1 MSLRI
6 NTNLA
11 AMQALRNL
19 TGTNE
24 SLAKSISRLS
34 TGLRI
39 VTAADDPAGLVVS
52 ESLRTQILGIDQ
64 AVRNSQ
70 EAINMTKTAEGAL
83 DEVHALLRSMRALAV
98 HSANTG
104 VVDLNVLNAN
114 QSQIRSTIE
123 SIDRIAQHTT
133 FGDKKLLDGTAGAI
147 AAITRPDYVS
157 SMFFG
162 GTFNGNSIVS
172 GPITVNITTPATR
185 AIINTDVAYASVND
199 LVPAGSLTINGVTIL
214 STGSDTLQS
223 LVAKINEVSA
233 TTGVT
238 AEIVGSGPFTVNLV
252 QRTYGSQFR
261 VNLVDT
267 NDILNTAPTASA
279 SGTDAIADVTVTTT
293 EGAET
298 VTFQGGRGAGESGLA
313 ITDSFGN
320 SITLTENA
328 NLNMSG
334 ATQVGQLQAGAV
346 QIQFG
351 PSVNQTV
358 QLSIPSV
365 FAKDLGTG
373 VIPGESIATLD
384 VTTKQG
390 AENAIRI
397 IDAAIDQLSRIRGDL
412 GSFQKDFLESNVRSL
427 AIARENLTATESQI
441 RDADIAGEM
450 TEYTRL
456 QILQQTGMAVLAQ
469 ANQLPASVL
478 QLLRG
483 Q

>member
-11 AMQALRNL
+11 AMEALRNL
-19 TGTNE
+19 TATNE
-24 SLAKSISRLS
+24 GLTKSISRLS

-70 EAINMTKTAEGAL
+70 DAINMTKTAEGAL
-83 DEVHALLRSMRALAV
+83 NEIHGLLRSMRALAV

-104 VVDLNVLNAN
+104 VVDINVLNAN
-114 QSQIRSTIE
+114 QAQIRSTIQ
-123 SIDRIAQHTT
+123 SIDRIAKHTA
-133 FGDKKLLDGTAGAI
+133 FGDKKLLDGTAGAL
-147 AAITRPDYVS
+147 ASITRPDYVS

-162 GTFNGNSIVS
+162 GVFNGNSVVS
-172 GPITVNITTPATR
+172 GPITVNVTTQATR
-185 AIINTDVAYASVND
+185 AVVNTDVTYTNVTD
-199 LVPAGSLTINGVTIL
+199 IVPAGSLTINGVTIL
-214 STGSDTLQS
+214 SSGSDTLQS
-223 LVAKINEVSA
+223 LVAKINDVAS

-238 AEIVGSGPFTVNLV
+238 AEIVGSGPFSVRLV
-252 QRTYGSQFR
+252 QQTYGSQFS
-261 VNLVDT
+261 VNLVDP
-267 NDILNTAPTASA
+267 NGILNSNPTASA
-279 SGTDAIADVTVTTT
+279 AGTDAVANVSVTTT
-293 EGAET
+293 AGVET
-298 VTFQGGRGAGESGLA
+298 VTFTGGRGPRESGLVL
-313 ITDSFGN
+313 TDGSGN
-320 SITLTENA
+320 SITLTENG

-346 QIQFG
+346 HIQFG
-351 PSVNQTV
+351 PSVNQAV

-365 FAKDLGTG
+365 FASDLGTG
-373 VIPGESIATLD
+373 VVPGESIATLD

-397 IDAAIDQLSRIRGDL
+397 IDAAIDQLSRIRGEL

-427 AIARENLTATESQI
+427 SVARENLTATESQV
-441 RDADIAGEM
+441 RDADMASEM